1 MIQTAPYNETT
12 SEALMALRDAALA
25 HLSGDPVAYD
35 AVGAVAALDA
45 LDLSAAAAASPLAL
59 EAFAAVV
66 IARGRRPRRAQ
77 KPLYR
82 LFQARLAAGE
92 QPAYFEFADR
102 ISAAAEHGFSLE
114 GVIFNRPLTDVD
126 QPQLWRDTQAALAA
140 VAEVFGPAFL
150 NSGTLL
156 GAVRE
161 GRFIDHDDDVDIAV
175 LMPATSAEDAAQQW
189 AAGIATL
196 IARGVVEK
204 RARRNLGMFKLNST
218 SGVNIDVFPA
228 WIVDDRLY
236 LYPHTSG
243 ELSRDDLLPL
253 AACKT
258 TGLPIPRNAEGMLV
272 VNYGPG
278 WRKPDPGF
286 AFAWAA
292 ANKKFADFRTA
303 LDKAGQS

>member
-1 MIQTAPYNETT
+1 MTQTEIYDTATT
-12 SEALMALRDAALA
+12 TALQSLRDAALT
-25 HLSGDPVAYD
+25 HLAGDAAPYD
-35 AVGAVAALDA
+35 GAAAVAALEA
-45 LDLSAAAAASPLAL
+45 LGLTGPATNTPLAL
-59 EAFAAVV
+59 ETFAAVV

-82 LFQARLAAGE
+82 LLQSRLVSNE
-92 QPAYFEFADR
+92 QSAYFEFVER
-102 ISAAAEHGFSLE
+102 ITAAAEHGFSLE
-114 GVIFNRPLTDVD
+114 GLTFNKPLTDVD
-126 QPQLWRDTQAALAA
+126 QPQLWRDTEAALAA

-175 LMPATSAEDAAQQW
+175 LMPAANAEEAAQQW
-189 AAGIATL
+189 LAGIEVLTDQ
-196 IARGVVEK
+196 GVVEK
-204 RARRNLGMFKLNST
+204 RERRNPGMFKLNSS

-228 WIVDDRLY
+228 WIEEDRLY

-258 TGLPIPRNAEGMLV
+258 TGLPVPRNAEAMLE
-272 VNYGPG
+272 VNYGAG
-278 WRKPDPGF
+278 WREPDPAF
-286 AFAWAA
+286 AFPWAA
-292 ANKKFADFRTA
+292 QNKKFSGFRSA
-303 LDKAGQS
+303 LEKAGQA

>member
-1 MIQTAPYNETT
+1 MTQIAPNEETT
-12 SEALMALRDAALA
+12 AKALMALRDAALA
-25 HLSGDPVAYD
+25 HLSGDPAAYD
-35 AVGAVAALDA
+35 AGGAVDALEA
-45 LDLSAAAAASPLAL
+45 LDLSAAASATPLAL
-59 EAFAAVV
+59 EAFAAIV

-92 QPAYFEFADR
+92 QSAYFEFADR
-102 ISAAAEHGFSLE
+102 IAAAVEHGFSLE
-114 GVIFNRPLTDVD
+114 GVTFNRPLTDVD
-126 QPQLWRDTQAALAA
+126 QPLLWRDTEAALAA

-175 LMPATSAEDAAQQW
+175 LMSAASAEEAARQW
-189 AAGIATL
+189 FDGIATL
-196 IARGVVEK
+196 TARGVVEK
-204 RARRNLGMFKLNST
+204 RERRNPGMFKLNST

-228 WIVDDRLY
+228 WIKEGRLY

-243 ELSRDDLLPL
+243 ELSVDDLLPL
-253 AACKT
+253 SACKT
-258 TGLPIPRNAEGMLV
+258 TGLPIPRNAEAMLE

-278 WRKPDPGF
+278 WRQPDPGF
-286 AFAWAA
+286 AFPWAA
-292 ANKKFADFRTA
+292 ANRKFADFRAA